1 MARKQSPLRRAFS
14 FPKSGS
20 EPDYGQ
26 PPDGF
31 SGMQFPRELGAFV
44 ITTPTDGG
52 CAHPLITNAAI
63 TDVTVFTKLI
73 GL

>member
-1 MARKQSPLRRAFS
+1 
-14 FPKSGS
+14 
-20 EPDYGQ
+20 
-26 PPDGF
+26 
-31 SGMQFPRELGAFV
+31 MQFPRELGAFV

-63 TDVTVFTKLI
+63 TNLRVFTKLI

>member
-1 MARKQSPLRRAFS
+1 MITRFLCS
-14 FPKSGS
+14 
-20 EPDYGQ
+20 YGQ
-26 PPDGF
+26 PPEGL

-52 CAHPLITNAAI
+52 CAHPPITNAAN
-63 TDVTVFTKLI
+63 TNLRVFTKLI

>member
-1 MARKQSPLRRAFS
+1 
-14 FPKSGS
+14 
-20 EPDYGQ
+20 
-26 PPDGF
+26 
-31 SGMQFPRELGAFV
+31 MQFPRELGAFV